1 MSLDKNKLYTEFM
14 RWFRNP
20 IGVSTI
26 RHAQTRLAQ
35 VYHRYALDAED
46 VSGESPTNL
55 DQWKFE
61 RPLLLETCRT
71 AQQFAQRVDDAFVAY
86 WTGTI
91 FPIAVVPPAS
101 PPCPNVGGT
110 GEFSVENTSGVTDV
124 AVREM
129 YSAIVDVLKRKDA
142 TAEEGARRLADAMDR
157 VTKHAVTVTITGQ
170 DTTPSPTGPLY
181 ITNTCTVF

>member
-1 MSLDKNKLYTEFM
+1 MSLDKRKLYNEFV

-20 IGVSTI
+20 KGMSTI
-26 RHAQTRLAQ
+26 RQAQTRLAQ
-35 VYHRYALDAED
+35 VYHSYAQDAED

-55 DQWKFE
+55 DQAKFDT
-61 RPLLLETCRT
+61 PLRLETCRT
-71 AQQFAQRVDDAFVAY
+71 AQQFAQRVEDAFVAY

-91 FPIAVVPPAS
+91 FPTAVVPPAS

-110 GEFSVENTSGVTDV
+110 EEFSLENTSGVTDV
-124 AVREM
+124 TARAM
-129 YSAIVDVLKRKDA
+129 YSAILAVLARNES

-157 VTKHAVTVTITGQ
+157 VTKSAVTVTITGQ
-170 DTTPSPTGPLY
+170 DTTPPPTGPLY